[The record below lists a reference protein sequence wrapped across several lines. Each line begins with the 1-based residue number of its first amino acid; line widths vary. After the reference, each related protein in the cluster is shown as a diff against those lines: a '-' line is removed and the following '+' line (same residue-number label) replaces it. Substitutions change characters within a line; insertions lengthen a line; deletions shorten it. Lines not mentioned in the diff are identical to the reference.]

1 MARKR
6 FQNRGDA
13 GHKLAERLRD
23 SPYGEE
29 DPIVL
34 AVAPEGVPVAKE
46 VAAALGAPLDVF
58 LVRRLPVPGDED
70 VAWFGAVARGAAH
83 VIYDEVVRGAGLS
96 DEDREAIEERERKEL
111 ERVER
116 EIRGGRHAADIVGRT
131 AILVDDGLGSG
142 LPMLTAISA
151 ARADGPAQIVVAVP
165 IAPPDVRDVL
175 SQRADDVVCLH
186 APADFDSVGNWYE
199 DFATLSVEDARAQLA
214 GARAPGAAAG
224 SEPAAG

>member
-6 FQNRGDA
+6 FQDRAEA

-29 DPIVL
+29 DPVVL

-58 LVRRLPVPGDED
+58 LVRRLPVPGNED
-70 VAWFGAVARGAAH
+70 VAWFGAIARGAAH
-83 VIYDEVVRGAGLS
+83 VIYDEVVRGAGIS
-96 DEDREAIEERERKEL
+96 DDDREAIEARERKEL
-111 ERVER
+111 ERLEG
-116 EIRGGRHAADIVGRT
+116 EIRGDRHAADIVGRT
-131 AILVDDGLGSG
+131 AVLVDDGLGSG
-142 LPMLTAISA
+142 LTMLTAISA

-165 IAPPDVRDVL
+165 IAPPDVREVL

-199 DFATLSVEDARAQLA
+199 DFSTLSVENVRGLLA
-214 GARAPGAAAG
+214 SARAPGAAAG
-224 SEPAAG
+224 SERAAG